1 LEAGLGAASE
11 ELYFETIIIYFKKG
25 TIMKELRIAIIG
37 CGMISHRHMTV
48 IENLNKRGQN
58 LKVVAAAEIDK
69 DKLLAWGK
77 QYGIAEENLYQDFRE
92 MLKRDDID
100 EVEVCVHNNL
110 HTSVATAVMAAGFP
124 CYSEK
129 PMAASYADAKILYDA
144 QKKYGQKLAIQI
156 SSIYNPQTRI
166 AKKMIAEGKLGEIY
180 HVRSVGHRRQGRPG
194 YDMPFFSHDFINPDI
209 GVHGPLFDLGIYH
222 LAQMLYVLD
231 MPELESVYGFQSSRY
246 WTHPAIDKITNRT
259 APVEDLGVGMARF
272 KGNICMDIYEDWA
285 IHMEDIGCSFIAGS
299 LGGLKFTD
307 VDQTGGPMAVPEGGM
322 IMGGGEVQK
331 PRLTYYGMNEDN
343 QLFTTQL
350 NCALVDDYGLQE
362 SLIHPE
368 LEMYNDNQLQWYSYL
383 RGLLTDETRIDSPYI
398 AMQTALLSE
407 GVVLSNELGR
417 SVTVDEIKKMAKSI
431 AIRDQET
438 PFGTIHYD
446 FDEYKPE

>member
-1 LEAGLGAASE
+1 
-11 ELYFETIIIYFKKG
+11 
-25 TIMKELRIAIIG
+25 MKELRIAIIG

-48 IENLNKRGQN
+48 IQNLNALGYN
-58 LKVVAAAEIDK
+58 LKVVAAAEVKK
-69 DKLLAWGK
+69 DVLEAWGK
-77 QYGIAEENLYQDFRE
+77 QYGLDEKDLYQDFRE

-166 AKKMIAEGKLGEIY
+166 AKKMIAEGKLGKVY
-180 HVRSVGHRRQGRPG
+180 HARSVGHRRQGRPG
-194 YDMPFFSHDFINPDI
+194 YDMPFFSRDFIDPKI

-222 LAQMLYVLD
+222 LAQMLYVLG

-246 WTHPAIDKITNRT
+246 WTHPAIDKLTNRT

-272 KGNICMDIYEDWA
+272 KGDICMDIYEDWA
-285 IHMEDIGCSFIAGS
+285 IHMEDIGCTFIAGS

-307 VDQTGGPMAVPEGGM
+307 VDQTGGPMAVPEGCQ
-322 IMGGGEVQK
+322 IMGGGDLQK
-331 PRLTYYGMNEDN
+331 PRLTYYGINSEN
-343 QLFTTQL
+343 QLFETQL
-350 NCALVDDYGLQE
+350 DCAIGDVTGMQE
-362 SLIHPE
+362 LLIHPE
-368 LEMYNDNQLQWYSYL
+368 LYLYNDNQLQWYSYL
-383 RGLLTDETRIDSPYI
+383 RGILTDETRIDSPYI

>member
-1 LEAGLGAASE
+1 
-11 ELYFETIIIYFKKG
+11 
-25 TIMKELRIAIIG
+25 MKELRIAIIG

-48 IENLNKRGQN
+48 IENLKALGYN
-58 LKVVAAAEIDK
+58 LKVVAAAEINK
-69 DKLLAWGK
+69 DRLIAWGK
-77 QYGIAEENLYQDFRE
+77 QYGLDEKDLYQDFRE

-110 HTSVATAVMAAGFP
+110 HTSVSTAVMAAGFP

-144 QKKYGQKLAIQI
+144 QKKYGQKLAVQI

-166 AKKMIAEGKLGEIY
+166 AKKMIAEGKLGKVY
-180 HVRSVGHRRQGRPG
+180 HARSVGHRRQGRPG
-194 YDMPFFSHDFINPDI
+194 YDMPFFSHDFISPTI

-222 LAQMLYVLD
+222 LAQMLYVLG
-231 MPELESVYGFQSSRY
+231 MPELESVYGFQSCDY
-246 WTHPAIDKITNRT
+246 WTDPAIDKLVGRT
-259 APVEDLGVGMARF
+259 APVEDLGVGLARF
-272 KGNICMDIYEDWA
+272 KGGLSMDIYEDWA
-285 IHMEDIGCSFIAGS
+285 IHMEDIGGSFIAGS

-307 VDQTGGPMAVPEGGM
+307 VDQTGGPLAVPAGGQ
-322 IMGGGEVQK
+322 IVGGGNLQK
-331 PRLTYYGMNEDN
+331 PRLIYYGVDEEAR
-343 QLFTTQL
+343 LFETKL
-350 NCALVDDYGLQE
+350 DCAIGDVTGQQE
-362 SLIHPE
+362 LLIHPE
-368 LEMYNDNQLQWYSYL
+368 MAMYNDNQLQWYSYL
-383 RGLLTDETRIDSPYI
+383 WGDLTDETRIDSPYI